1 MEIRTAKISD
11 LKAGPIIHKT
21 LPSDFI
27 ERVKNFK
34 QAIAEVETS
43 SLESTL
49 ENFQRDRNPE
59 TELILWEHMA
69 KMYQWTVVANAGLSL
84 HQKKEVLSILLQ
96 LSMGM
101 KDFSKIKTLTKETVA
116 EIVDRYQYE

>member
-1 MEIRTAKISD
+1 MEIKTVKISD
-11 LKAGPIIHKT
+11 LKAGPMIHKT

-34 QAIAEVETS
+34 QAITEVETS

-49 ENFQRDRNPE
+49 ENFQRDSNPE

-69 KMYQWTVVANAGLSL
+69 KMYQWTIVANAGFSL
-84 HQKKEVLSILLQ
+84 PQKKEVFSILLQ

-101 KDFSKIKTLTKETVA
+101 KDFSKIKTLTKETIA

>member
-1 MEIRTAKISD
+1 MEIKTAKLSD
-11 LKAGPIIHKT
+11 LKAGPIKHKT
-21 LPSDFI
+21 LPESFI

-49 ENFQRDRNPE
+49 ENFQRDNNPE
-59 TELILWEHMA
+59 TELFLWEHIA
-69 KMYQWTVVANAGLSL
+69 KMYQWTIVANAGLSL
-84 HQKKEVLSILLQ
+84 SQKKEVFSVLLQ

-101 KDFSKIKTLTKETVA
+101 KDFSKIKTLTKETIA